1 MLHFH
6 VEWEESTVEK
16 YGLEAGVNKKR
27 FTGGVSKFKRGV
39 GNISK
44 KGGLDKKEVEKIQ
57 GRRIVTLHNMNVY
70 VSTLHV
76 YVAYITRKQSLKA
89 VL

>member
-6 VEWEESTVEK
+6 VEWEESAVEK

-44 KGGLDKKEVEKIQ
+44 KGVLDKKEVEKIQ
-57 GRRIVTLHNMNVY
+57 GRRIVTLHNMSVY

-76 YVAYITRKQSLKA
+76 YVTYITRKQSLKA